1 MNAASMNLV
10 EITKNYYDSPDAD
23 NFYFHVWGGNHIHIG
38 IYDDQSDS
46 IQNASHRT
54 VETMAS
60 RFPWL
65 GKGHRVLDLGAGYG
79 GAARYL
85 ASTRGCRVTALNL
98 SATENA
104 RNLAMSADAGLCDL
118 VEIVEGSYEEVPAE
132 AETYDVVWSQDAILH
147 SGRKELIFR
156 EAARVLKPGGDF
168 IFTDPMESGHGSREE
183 LKPVLDRIH
192 LTAMGSFAG
201 YEALAKRAGLETL
214 ALIDLTPQLP
224 IHYARVRDELRAK
237 REDLSRHVSPAFVDR
252 MLSGLDHWVSAGERG
267 NLAWGILH
275 FRKCAESTSAS
286 S

>member
-23 NFYFHVWGGNHIHIG
+23 NFYFHVWGGDHIHIG
-38 IYDDQSDS
+38 IYDDHPDN
-46 IQNASHRT
+46 IRNASHRT

-60 RFPWL
+60 RVPWL
-65 GKGHRVLDLGAGYG
+65 GATHRVLDLGAGYG

-104 RNLAMSADAGLCDL
+104 RNLVMSAEAGLSDL
-118 VEIVEGSYEEVPAE
+118 VEIVEGSYEAVPAE

-156 EAARVLKPGGDF
+156 EAARVLKPGGEF
-168 IFTDPMESGHGSREE
+168 IFTDPMESGRGSREE

-192 LTAMGSFAG
+192 LSAMGSFAD
-201 YEALAKRAGLETL
+201 YEALAERAGLATL
-214 ALIDLTPQLP
+214 ALIDLSPQLP

-237 REDLSRHVSPAFVDR
+237 REDLSRDVSPAFVDR

-275 FRKCAESTSAS
+275 FRKCATSPSAS